1 MKSVFSIFSVI
12 IFCLLTLVSCASGT
26 KSRELLY
33 NNNDFAVY
41 SVKRENLSL
50 KSETRVPKTFAHPV
64 QISEQKILD
73 LLGNLKFRRESSY
86 GNINLFAF
94 EEEEIKDFA
103 PDLSDALQKIKT
115 GELLLVISKFNPLKS
130 VVSHYVRTSFYMW
143 STDKTIEI
151 VFGEIQKEIEFDE
164 QGNYYDWSRIPEI
177 SFDNTADAYSVIPNS
192 AYAYKQVEGF
202 KNKRWLVFNKSEIE
216 NIKFEKRKSKVKEV
230 SKTIESDMSTP
241 EKRVDRDEE
250 DAIIQD

>member
-73 LLGNLKFRRESSY
+73 LLGNLKFRREGLIY
-86 GNINLFAF
+86 FDF
-94 EEEEIKDFA
+94 IKFIFMRLDRKDNFYA
-103 PDLSDALQKIKT
+103 SWMLYAQKLILNFDALEYEHHLDHRPCQ
-115 GELLLVISKFNPLKS
+115 
-130 VVSHYVRTSFYMW
+130 HH
-143 STDKTIEI
+143 
-151 VFGEIQKEIEFDE
+151 
-164 QGNYYDWSRIPEI
+164 GNCC
-177 SFDNTADAYSVIPNS
+177 
-192 AYAYKQVEGF
+192 
-202 KNKRWLVFNKSEIE
+202 
-216 NIKFEKRKSKVKEV
+216 
-230 SKTIESDMSTP
+230 
-241 EKRVDRDEE
+241 RD
-250 DAIIQD
+250 